1 MKLYHGS
8 YDKLSDMTVRAGSMF
23 NGVFF
28 SDDQGWNEVFSWH
41 PVQEPGLYDE
51 VEVELPEGAKM
62 VNNGFNQDAVELANG
77 CICPDLLTMRR
88 RGNTYPYIVD
98 TTGDKPKNIFLKE
111 VNQ

>member
-1 MKLYHGS
+1 
-8 YDKLSDMTVRAGSMF
+8 MTTKIYK
-23 NGVFF
+23 NYNY
-28 SDDQGWNEVFSWH
+28 QGWNEVFSWN

-62 VNNGFNQDAVELANG
+62 VKNGFDQDAVELANG

-88 RGNTYPYIVD
+88 RGIAYPYIVD